1 MVNKGSEVS
10 ATRKTNGYLLSS
22 NNFLLRETILPIS
35 PIFLTL
41 VFSSINNPYVL
52 LYCIARRC
60 ILYYLTLFCSVLY
73 YTLFLD
79 F

>member
-22 NNFLLRETILPIS
+22 NNFLLRETIL
-35 PIFLTL
+35 L